1 MITFKDKISNII
13 ANNKSVSLRF
23 LSLEDQTHL
32 TKLKDVTLYGGY
44 PHAEK
49 KRAYFYQDIKDDIIC
64 FKINYNKKY
73 LSLTHQN
80 ILGTL
85 LSNSITH
92 DSIGDILPKQ
102 GLFFV
107 TKEISKEIVQSF
119 TKINN
124 VAIELE
130 LYSKEAINTEKELE
144 EATTTLDSLRLDL
157 VISKICK
164 LSRSK
169 ANEMI
174 VKELIKI
181 NHRIITKSTTLVK
194 ESDTISIRKFGRY
207 VINNT
212 TNKSKKGKIILKYAK
227 YV

>member
-1 MITFKDKISNII
+1 MITFKDRINNILE
-13 ANNKSVSLRF
+13 NNKSVSLRF
-23 LSLEDQTHL
+23 LSLEEQTHL
-32 TKLKDVTLYGGY
+32 TRLKEVVLYGGY
-44 PHAEK
+44 PDAEK
-49 KRAYFYQDIKDDIIC
+49 KRAYFFQDIQRNIIC
-64 FKINYNKKY
+64 FRIIYNKKY
-73 LSLTHQN
+73 LTLSHQN

-92 DSIGDILPKQ
+92 DSIGDILPRQ

-107 TKEISKEIVQSF
+107 TKEISKEIIQSF

-130 LYSKEAINTEKELE
+130 LYNKEQIETEKELE
-144 EATTTLDSLRLDL
+144 ESSTTLDSLRLDL
-157 VISKICK
+157 VISKICNI
-164 LSRSK
+164 SRSK

-174 VKELIKI
+174 EKELIKI

-194 ESDTISIRKFGRY
+194 ELDTISIRRFGRY
-207 VINNT
+207 MINNT
-212 TNKSKKGKIILKYAK
+212 QNRSKKGKIILKYAK

>member
-1 MITFKDKISNII
+1 MITFKDKINNII
-13 ANNKSVSLRF
+13 ESNKSVSLRF
-23 LSLEDQTHL
+23 LSLEEQKYLIRH
-32 TKLKDVTLYGGY
+32 KEVILYGGY
-44 PHAEK
+44 PTAEK
-49 KRAYFYQDIKDDIIC
+49 KRAYFYQDLKANIVC

-73 LSLTHQN
+73 LTLSHQN

-92 DSIGDILPKQ
+92 DSIGDILPRQ
-102 GLFFV
+102 SLFFV
-107 TKEISKEIVQSF
+107 TKEISTEIIQSF

-130 LYSKEAINTEKELE
+130 VYTKEEILTEKELKE
-144 EATTTLDSLRLDL
+144 SSITLESLRLDL

-164 LSRSK
+164 ISRSK

-174 VKELIKI
+174 LKELIKI
-181 NHRIITKSTTLVK
+181 NHRIITKSTTTVK
-194 ESDTISIRKFGRY
+194 ETDTISIRKFGRY

-212 TNKSKKGKIILKYAK
+212 QNKSKKGKIILKYAK